1 MYRYFQCI
9 GSHLSGYFFMQSWI
23 HRPLTYSV
31 SFTEMT
37 RDHIVHV
44 VILTQV
50 QLQQVDLHLTV
61 LDKHAMF
68 NNLEMKE
75 DI

>member
-1 MYRYFQCI
+1 M
-9 GSHLSGYFFMQSWI
+9 LA
-23 HRPLTYSV
+23 LTYSI

-37 RDHIVHV
+37 RDNIVHV

-50 QLQQVDLHLTV
+50 QLQQIDLHLTV

-68 NNLEMKE
+68 HNLEQKE
-75 DI
+75 DV

>member
-1 MYRYFQCI
+1 MW
-9 GSHLSGYFFMQSWI
+9 M
-23 HRPLTYSV
+23 LTYSI

-37 RDHIVHV
+37 CNNIVHI

-50 QLQQVDLHLTV
+50 QLQQIDLHFTV

-68 NNLEMKE
+68 NDLETKR
-75 DI
+75 DILEAQFTLSGTWLK